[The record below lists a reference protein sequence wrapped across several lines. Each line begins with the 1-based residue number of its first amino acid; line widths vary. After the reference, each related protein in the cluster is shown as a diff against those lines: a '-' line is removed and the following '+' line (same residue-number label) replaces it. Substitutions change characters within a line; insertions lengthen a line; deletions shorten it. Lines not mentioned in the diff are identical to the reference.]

1 MMTSITSCVL
11 SSLREIL
18 KASGT
23 LLLPLAI
30 PGAIP
35 ALEVQSLSTAN
46 AGTDP
51 YPIPWLDKNGS
62 HNQPAALNLE
72 PSHIYHSR
80 GAAAHSLGRARIT
93 REIESPLGA
102 GRATQQGLHTHL
114 TYAISGT
121 GCPCQSDS

>member
-30 PGAIP
+30 PRALR

-46 AGTDP
+46 PGTDP

-72 PSHIYHSR
+72 PSHIYHFK
-80 GAAAHSLGRARIT
+80 GGGWPAAAHSLGRARIT

-114 TYAISGT
+114 TYAISG
-121 GCPCQSDS
+121 